1 MEDLVVQGFTQAIF
15 EISEGSL
22 TGDKPIAD
30 AGIDP
35 VVLSFNGVVQHIKEC
50 FHIGVLFE
58 VAEQFQ
64 QKETD
69 RVIAE
74 ADETIG
80 MGYNGAGKG
89 EIYQRRDESGKPA
102 DNPAIRMDFDMPT
115 LVFVF

>member
-1 MEDLVVQGFTQAIF
+1 M
-15 EISEGSL
+15 SEGPL
-22 TGDKPIAD
+22 TGDKLIAD

-35 VVLSFNGVVQHIKEC
+35 VVLSINRVVQHIKEG
-50 FHIGVLFE
+50 FHIGVLFD

-102 DNPAIRMDFDMPT
+102 DDPAIRMDFDIPAF
-115 LVFVF
+115 VFVF

>member
-1 MEDLVVQGFTQAIF
+1 M
-15 EISEGSL
+15 SESTL

-35 VVLSFNGVVQHIKEC
+35 VVLSINRVVQHIKEG

-58 VAEQFQ
+58 VAEQFH

-74 ADETIG
+74 SDETIG
-80 MGYNGAGKG
+80 VSYNGADKR
-89 EIYQRRDESGKPA
+89 EIYHGRDESGKPA
-102 DNPAIRMDFDMPT
+102 DDPAIRMDFDIPAF
-115 LVFVF
+115 VFVF